1 MQNIKLTQYS
11 VRLRFEDVEKPI
23 KPEKKRYDEKKYKKR
38 SFMDPDFDSEE
49 EYGREKDPDE
59 ESSVL
64 SETSEEGEEGE
75 AEMIEEEDVL
85 DVREDKYRC
94 DQYLVRREATLIL
107 LALKFTRRVII
118 FFNEKVQC
126 ARAQTLFS
134 CFKLKAVQCNGNMT
148 QTERVD
154 ALEQFQRGEVDYLLC
169 TDLMARGLDIP
180 AVKTVIN
187 FSFPTEPKRYL
198 HRIGRTARA
207 GATGVSITL
216 TNEEERK
223 EIKKLTRK
231 MNQNL
236 NSYMVNP
243 KLITT
248 CHNFIVSQVDAILH
262 DIELELLEDHEME
275 KAYKEAM
282 KAENMWKHRDEIES
296 RPKSEWIMTAKEK
309 SELKIKS
316 KKNLKVMRKDFD
328 ENVK

>member
-1 MQNIKLTQYS
+1 
-11 VRLRFEDVEKPI
+11 
-23 KPEKKRYDEKKYKKR
+23 
-38 SFMDPDFDSEE
+38 
-49 EYGREKDPDE
+49 
-59 ESSVL
+59 
-64 SETSEEGEEGE
+64 
-75 AEMIEEEDVL
+75 
-85 DVREDKYRC
+85 
-94 DQYLVRREATLIL
+94 
-107 LALKFTRRVII
+107 
-118 FFNEKVQC
+118 
-126 ARAQTLFS
+126 
-134 CFKLKAVQCNGNMT
+134 
-148 QTERVD
+148 
-154 ALEQFQRGEVDYLLC
+154 
-169 TDLMARGLDIP
+169 
-180 AVKTVIN
+180 VIN